1 MSSTDQYLDLMRDLD
16 RGENMFGPLQ
26 DDIRAR
32 LFAVADNPNDETWNA
47 AYSILVGKDD
57 GWPITLWQAL
67 LKFTDFNLTTGPS
80 HEIGKGRTSTWAEVP
95 TREQILDAIA
105 AVVR

>member
-1 MSSTDQYLDLMRDLD
+1 MSDPYLALMHDLD

-32 LFAVADNPNDETWNA
+32 LFAAVETPNNDTWDA
-47 AYSILVGKDD
+47 AYSILIGKDD

-67 LKFTDFNLTTGPS
+67 LKFTDFDLTTGPT
-80 HEIGKGRTSTWAEVP
+80 HEIGKGRTSAWAEIP
-95 TREQILDAIA
+95 TREQILEAIA